1 MNDHEL
7 MDALRATRRA
17 SDTEI
22 ASGVDRHALGALREG
37 ITMTDRNQISKV
49 DAPRRGRRLGGRGM
63 AAGALGIML
72 IGGGAAY
79 AAYTNWYV
87 GGAAD
92 GLTCMTTWQD
102 PLDNDGPQDSTGGP
116 ELTGDPVSDC
126 QRYQQLSGKPQI
138 ADAAAF
144 TRFGGLYVAPRGQVP
159 ADGQLLVPDP
169 AERSATIRLEAAL
182 EDWVDGG
189 NSKCF
194 NAAEAVP
201 YMQSEIK
208 LLALDG
214 WTTKVMPDNRPYEDG
229 PCGFFDTD
237 PVTRTAMFF
246 PNRQVDPDLRKPDN
260 DAAGF
265 VYDVRDALR
274 AGITDKCVST
284 TEAEATVAKALGTQ
298 HHWPTTVVLDDQAKC
313 SSVDLQVG
321 GSTQIWIYGPKA
333 VKP

>member
-201 YMQSEIK
+201 YLQSEIK
-208 LLALDG
+208 LLAMDG
-214 WTTKVMPDNRPYEDG
+214 WTTKVMQQ
-229 PCGFFDTD
+229 T
-237 PVTRTAMFF
+237 TATEPPEETANCNYPMIILC
-246 PNRQVDPDLRKPDN
+246 RLRVPLGSLLCMGLKGLPMACSMSRFVVSITASPRL
-260 DAAGF
+260 DAA
-265 VYDVRDALR
+265 
-274 AGITDKCVST
+274 
-284 TEAEATVAKALGTQ
+284 
-298 HHWPTTVVLDDQAKC
+298 
-313 SSVDLQVG
+313 
-321 GSTQIWIYGPKA
+321 
-333 VKP
+333 